1 MTAMIQTAVR
11 ACRSLAFCALAL
23 GLLAA
28 PLAAQPAIRSGPGEG
43 TDTTAE
49 DFTIRVGVDL
59 VDVLFTVTDR
69 NGRLVAGLTAD
80 DFIVEEDGVPQS
92 IQYFSSENE
101 LPLTLALLIDT
112 SPSVRNVFD
121 EEKRTAK
128 RFLESILRPED
139 LALVISFDLSVTLMQ
154 DFTQS
159 PRLLGAAI
167 DDLELGAQRSG
178 TSLYDAV
185 YLASEER
192 LDAEAGRKAI
202 VLLSDGEDTTSRV
215 REIESLIAAHGADA
229 VIYSISNVV
238 PRRRGLFG
246 GTQRTGDIGTLRKL
260 SEETGGGIFE
270 LDDRANFEEI
280 FETIANELRSQYS
293 LGYVSTNSEE
303 GGDYREI
310 RIIPKDDDLRIRAR
324 KGYYADGRAD
334 DR

>member
-1 MTAMIQTAVR
+1 
-11 ACRSLAFCALAL
+11 
-23 GLLAA
+23 
-28 PLAAQPAIRSGPGEG
+28 
-43 TDTTAE
+43 
-49 DFTIRVGVDL
+49 
-59 VDVLFTVTDR
+59 
-69 NGRLVAGLTAD
+69 
-80 DFIVEEDGVPQS
+80 
-92 IQYFSSENE
+92 
-101 LPLTLALLIDT
+101 
-112 SPSVRNVFD
+112 
-121 EEKRTAK
+121 
-128 RFLESILRPED
+128 
-139 LALVISFDLSVTLMQ
+139 
-154 DFTQS
+154 
-159 PRLLGAAI
+159 
-167 DDLELGAQRSG
+167 
-178 TSLYDAV
+178 
-185 YLASEER
+185 
-192 LDAEAGRKAI
+192 

>member
-1 MTAMIQTAVR
+1 MIQTAVR

-69 NGRLVAGLTAD
+69 NGRLVADLTAD

>member
-1 MTAMIQTAVR
+1 
-11 ACRSLAFCALAL
+11 LAL

-43 TDTTAE
+43 TDNTAE